1 MKKLYLALILGFLG
15 FISLEAATVSVLV
28 VEAGL
33 PSDNGCT
40 ISAEIWESGMMDAF
54 FDAGHIVSN
63 APCQQITA
71 FSYDTS
77 NPLPSELNSEF
88 DQARIGGA
96 DFFVFVVLNY
106 MDGDYDNPKEIIIR
120 VFRVS
125 SGELLYETRT
135 TSKIWG
141 TSEEEFLDVKQS
153 AGKIVPQLSKKG

>member
-1 MKKLYLALILGFLG
+1 MKKLYLALILSLFGFM
-15 FISLEAATVSVLV
+15 SLEAATVSVLV

-33 PSDNGCT
+33 PSDNGCSL
-40 ISAEIWESGMMDAF
+40 SAEIWESGMMDAF

-77 NPLPSELNSEF
+77 NPLPSELNGEF

-96 DFFVFVVLNY
+96 DFFVFVVLHY
-106 MDGDYDNPKEIIIR
+106 MDGNYDNPKEVIIR

-125 SGELLYETRT
+125 SGELLYETRA
-135 TSKIWG
+135 SGKVWEN
-141 TSEEEFLDVKQS
+141 SEEEFFNVKQS
-153 AGKIVPQLSKKG
+153 AAKIVPQLSKKG